1 MTKEIMVG
9 VGIVIN
15 VGIVFAY
22 YCRNIQKRLLV

>member
-9 VGIVIN
+9 LGIAIN

-22 YCRNIQKRLLV
+22 YVKQRFQSHI